1 MPIEEIVKKITY
13 LPAQI
18 YGLEGRGILKK
29 GYQADVVIF
38 DHERIKDCAT
48 YEMPRKRPQ
57 GVDTLIVNGKI
68 VMEDTGISGLL
79 PGRAIK
85 KGR

>member
-1 MPIEEIVKKITY
+1 MPVEEIVKKITS
-13 LPAQI
+13 LPARI
-18 YGLEGRGILKK
+18 YGLQDRGILKK

-38 DHERIKDCAT
+38 DPERITDCAT
-48 YEMPRKRPQ
+48 YEAPRKKPQ

-79 PGRAIK
+79 PGWAIK